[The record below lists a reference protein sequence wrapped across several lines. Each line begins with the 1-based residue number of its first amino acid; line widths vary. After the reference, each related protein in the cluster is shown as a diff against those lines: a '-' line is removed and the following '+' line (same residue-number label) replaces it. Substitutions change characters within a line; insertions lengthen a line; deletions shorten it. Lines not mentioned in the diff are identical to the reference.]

1 MTSNSTTPHH
11 IPPLK
16 GLSETERDKY
26 LLIGT
31 FLSVLIIFG
40 VIVAV
45 MHKKCRDTMVRT
57 KGWIISKTVRHRP
70 PSSRSAIT
78 RSVMLAD
85 MTFRDPSSPV
95 FSKEINPP
103 VLFHVSSSSE
113 SLNAKSKRSNRRSG
127 TSLERDSS
135 LSIISNGQY
144 TPAGS
149 HSNRGFSFDKDVND
163 NILVKSSN
171 SVKPQK
177 ASLIKVLPP
186 ESTFSD
192 SQDGVSANQPS
203 KKDGRKTLRR
213 SSTVIDKLNYMQGY
227 IPSNRDDD
235 FTVITLSD
243 DSEHEVKYFSSS
255 HVRYHSD
262 ESICGVEKTS
272 DSSSRLSHRNGIDN
286 PAFYLRS
293 KLLSKSLSDI
303 HKMHSSDEQSSSEYA
318 ISSLGERP
326 QNPNDHVVIAEIHTP
341 LKIRRTEQLY
351 RKKDN
356 TRSNDRAIKCKSY
369 PMKSF
374 DKESQ
379 ELYNRLMR
387 ERIQEMLFSDSSV
400 SSVKSD
406 QTFVRN
412 ARKKKRKQTV
422 YNA

>member
-1 MTSNSTTPHH
+1 MTSNSTRPPH
-11 IPPLK
+11 IVPPL

-31 FLSVLIIFG
+31 FLSVLIVFG

-70 PSSRSAIT
+70 HTSRSVTARPAI
-78 RSVMLAD
+78 SAE

-103 VLFHVSSSSE
+103 VLFHLGSSSE
-113 SLNAKSKRSNRRSG
+113 SLTGKSRSSNRRENNSN
-127 TSLERDSS
+127 
-135 LSIISNGQY
+135 ISVISRGQC
-144 TPAGS
+144 TPKSS
-149 HSNRGFSFDKDVND
+149 HSIQACSFDKDVND
-163 NILVKSSN
+163 NILCNSSSLVKADRN
-171 SVKPQK
+171 
-177 ASLIKVLPP
+177 SLIKVLPP
-186 ESTFSD
+186 E
-192 SQDGVSANQPS
+192 NIENMIPS
-203 KKDGRKTLRR
+203 SSSHTQTSSKDVRPKLRR
-213 SSTVIDKLNYMQGY
+213 SSTVVDKLNYMQGY
-227 IPSNRDDD
+227 VPSNRDDD

-243 DSEHEVKYFSSS
+243 DSEHEIKNLDIT
-255 HVRYHSD
+255 HRRYHSD
-262 ESICGVEKTS
+262 DSLSGAERTS
-272 DSSSRLSHRNGIDN
+272 DTSSKIRQHSGVDN
-286 PAFYLRS
+286 PAFYLRN

-318 ISSLGERP
+318 YSTRDQRP
-326 QNPNDHVVIAEIHTP
+326 LNPNDHVVVAEIHTP

-351 RKKDN
+351 RKRDTK
-356 TRSNDRAIKCKSY
+356 RVNDRAIKCKSY

-374 DKESQ
+374 DRESQ

-387 ERIQEMLFSDSSV
+387 ERIQEMLFSDSSA

-412 ARKKKRKQTV
+412 ARKKRRKTKQPH
-422 YNA
+422 